1 MSDQL
6 QPEKNI
12 LLKYIRFI
20 KLKKFYFICTFII
33 LFILII
39 SIIVINKNNSNNN
52 LLISEDYNQAVV
64 LLQNKQNKKA
74 KKILLNIIENEH
86 KLYSP
91 LALYLIIE
99 KKLET
104 NKDKILSLYDVII
117 ENNKIDNEDINLI
130 KIKKAIHI
138 SNYKDEKQI
147 LKILNPIINS
157 ESIWRNKAI
166 KLMIDYFSIKNDK
179 IKSEKYLR
187 LLKSN

>member
-1 MSDQL
+1 MSDQP

-20 KLKKFYFICTFII
+20 KLKKFFFIPTFII
-33 LFILII
+33 LFIFII
-39 SIIVINKNNSNNN
+39 SIILINKNNSNKD
-52 LLISEDYNQAVV
+52 LLISKNYNQAVI

-104 NKDKILSLYDVII
+104 NTDKIISLYDVII
-117 ENNKIDNEDINLI
+117 ENNKIDNEDLNLI
-130 KIKKAIHI
+130 KIKKAIYI

-187 LLKSN
+187 LLKSY